1 MKEEKK
7 EKVIRFKVTQREKER
22 IEKAASKNGVT
33 VSEYLR
39 QAVGRQRSRD
49 RPKDWYV
56 VVSRLEEICAIAEG
70 RVREKLVELIHTLYK
85 GDV

>member
-1 MKEEKK
+1 M
-7 EKVIRFKVTQREKER
+7 
-22 IEKAASKNGVT
+22 
-33 VSEYLR
+33 
-39 QAVGRQRSRD
+39 GRQRSRD

-70 RVREKLVELIHTLYK
+70 RVREKLVELIRSIYK